1 MPCTDFY
8 ELFDSREAIRELAS
22 EALFRKTKLTIR
34 AKIDG
39 YKSSEAF
46 LKASV
51 DDKPFI
57 RYNVVRAQPFSLKEE
72 NQDLLMRLSIYKTK

>member
-1 MPCTDFY
+1 MPCTDYY
-8 ELFDSREAIRELAS
+8 ELFDSREAIKERAS

-51 DDKPFI
+51 DDKPLI
-57 RYNVVRAQPFSLKEE
+57 RYNVVRAQPFNMKEE
-72 NQDLLMRLSIYKTK
+72 NQDLLMRLGIYKTK